1 MQGQAIREEKI
12 ALSALIVFGTGGIIP
27 IALFN
32 IAGQLMAL
40 IGNISLGLSAFWLG
54 VILIIP
60 RLWDALSDPIVGHL
74 SDNTRSRFG
83 RRRPWL
89 LAGAIAVAISFVLL
103 WWVPKGEAVQN
114 WFSTESAYQW
124 FQLGYILFF
133 LLVFFTACTV
143 FEIPHGALG
152 MAMSTDPH
160 QRTRLFGAKS
170 FFGNLFAMGTP
181 WLFALAN
188 LEWFRG
194 AGGSGL
200 GGRGPANST
209 VCVMSRYWL
218 PPCSSPWASGGLPLA
233 GSRRLPPSPDPGR
246 LSGSICNARWAT
258 AAFSAWSPLS
268 LLWRWVLILS
278 AC

>member
-1 MQGQAIREEKI
+1 MKKTVQGQAIREEKI

-32 IAGQLMAL
+32 IAGQLMGL

-103 WWVPKGEAVQN
+103 WWVPEGEAVQN
-114 WFSTESAYQW
+114 RFPTESAYQW

-152 MAMSTDPH
+152 MEMSTDPH

-194 AGGSGL
+194 ADGSEIDG
-200 GGRGPANST
+200 
-209 VCVMSRYWL
+209 MRYVSIL
-218 PPCSSPWASGGLPLA
+218 VAAVLIPWASGGLPLA
-233 GSRRLPPSPDPGR
+233 GSRRRPPSPGPGR
-246 LSGSICNARWAT
+246 LSGPICNARWAT

>member
-32 IAGQLMAL
+32 IAGQLMGL

-114 WFSTESAYQW
+114 QFPTESAYQW

-152 MAMSTDPH
+152 MEMSTDPH

-194 AGGSGL
+194 ADGSEIDGMRYVSIL
-200 GGRGPANST
+200 VAAVLIPLGFWWFVVCRLPGAGGGRRRPAQDAFPGQYETRARQPQFS
-209 VCVMSRYWL
+209 L
-218 PPCSSPWASGGLPLA
+218 
-233 GSRRLPPSPDPGR
+233 PGR
-246 LSGSICNARWAT
+246 RYLYPGDG
-258 AAFSAWSPLS
+258 F
-268 LLWRWVLILS
+268 
-278 AC
+278 